1 MSTGGFGGS
10 TKDPNEVKTAAA
22 STAQVPVNIE
32 ALRFD
37 RIKNL
42 VGLLAVVGP
51 YIGQLQDLLSKID
64 VSKLPTLLAAIQEL
78 FSAEGLKAR
87 VLAGLK
93 LAQIYVTI
101 TPGERDDQL
110 LSQISKIVGN
120 DALLDILVG
129 MFSKLPG
136 IGTPEASGNVS
147 ALSVEALGTVV
158 TAEQTAKFEA
168 AGFDLN
174 SVLTIAKLL
183 LSIWQA
189 VKPLIP
195 KPAPKPE

>member
-1 MSTGGFGGS
+1 MSTGGFGGA
-10 TKDPNEVKTAAA
+10 TKDPGEVKTAAA
-22 STAQVPVNIE
+22 STAQVPANIE

-37 RIKNL
+37 RVKNL
-42 VGLLAVVGP
+42 VGLLGVFGP
-51 YIGQLQDLLSKID
+51 YIGQIQELLSKID
-64 VSKLPTLLAAIQEL
+64 VSKLPTLLASIQEL

-129 MFSKLPG
+129 MLEKLTG
-136 IGTPEASGNVS
+136 AETPATSGNVS

-158 TAEQTAKFEA
+158 TAEQTATFEA